1 MATTEAV
8 GEPEASDDSISLM
21 STVASANEEDY
32 EVECI
37 LAERKSKGIVEY
49 LTAWKG
55 YPETEHKWL
64 PRENFNGDDIFNE
77 WANIQKRISI
87 GLEQPFNIKAWA
99 KRCKAMERE
108 TNLRKERRRVKR
120 LRLVKRDGLAGEQDG
135 NIQSSGSDSA
145 PKRSDKRIKRRSVHQ
160 DSPPSSSTSAPIS
173 SSGSEDSDRPLIS
186 RQESEI
192 FIPNSEWTQAETIA
206 LEEGLR
212 TLKGPRWREILGLY
226 GRNGTINHVLRDKA
240 PSDLYAKAK
249 SVCQEFLD
257 SGREPPQYLKSFSKT
272 ASTEAP
278 RTSTPNIYSES
289 RGQSRAVSKKS
300 SRCTSADSGIAE
312 LHEKQRIREAKNRE
326 KTRLQQDTSSTE
338 ASSLASRHEK
348 GSNTAKKSSGDNSK
362 PPKAFQAPARKAE
375 IAFANETPKET
386 LRAME
391 TRSPPPKIKSHSKT
405 TEIKGSG
412 NSQPHRDRG
421 RQPEDRPRAKEP
433 SEISA
438 VSQAEIQAEGQ
449 APSAK
454 EMVKPTT
461 NAAAQPDFSP
471 PSLPEN
477 IESVRGET
485 ARTTWSGTARAP
497 TARPNRSR
505 LGSGPTRPSSSKLK
519 PKAGQIEPKK
529 PSATGNVTA
538 AWNAEPKKR
547 MSNNWATKNADP
559 VDGQPAIRSY
569 KLSVQNRIF
578 KSRREGPP
586 PDADRLVFIDPKT
599 GKAPTTVPA
608 PSPTAMLSKT
618 PLQLHQEEIAASEAE
633 GRQTEEVEDP
643 MVISTS
649 EPDPPPE
656 TIEQNRETS
665 VNEQKVSD
673 TGMSVANTSESAI
686 RPASDVTDSPAHI
699 NTLIPLPL
707 TSPRPGL
714 PSNIPR
720 GPRIET
726 KRSATMSLQDYTR
739 RSIPSAHRL
748 DEAVI
753 SSHRPYS
760 SDDPSTFTLR
770 VYPSREYKKEIF
782 NKPDQSVVIG
792 DIKFGEDDQESIK
805 VKFLGFEFDVKKLL
819 LTIKSLPRAVDF
831 VFKFVCL
838 ASEYKAYFPAVSPPY
853 QCKSA
858 R

>member
-1 MATTEAV
+1 MATARAV
-8 GEPEASDDSISLM
+8 GEPEASDDSLSLM

-37 LAERKSKGIVEY
+37 LAERKSTGIVEY

-77 WANIQKRISI
+77 WANTQKRIAI
-87 GLEQPFNIKAWA
+87 GLEKPFDIKACA

-108 TNLRKERRRVKR
+108 TTLRKERRRVKR
-120 LRLVKRDGLAGEQDG
+120 LQLVQGGGLAGEQDG

-145 PKRSDKRIKRRSVHQ
+145 PKRSDRRIKRRSVHQ

-173 SSGSEDSDRPLIS
+173 SSGSEDSDRHLIS

-192 FIPNSEWTQAETIA
+192 FISNSKWTQAETIA

-240 PSDLYAKAK
+240 PSDLYVKAK

-257 SGREPPQYLKSFSKT
+257 SGREPPQYLKPFSKT
-272 ASTEAP
+272 ASIEAS
-278 RTSTPNIYSES
+278 RTSTPNIYSEI

-300 SRCTSADSGIAE
+300 SRCASADSVMAE
-312 LHEKQRIREAKNRE
+312 FHEKQRIREAKNRE
-326 KTRLQQDTSSTE
+326 KTRLQQDTNSTE
-338 ASSLASRHEK
+338 TSSLASRHEK
-348 GSNTAKKSSGDNSK
+348 ESNTAKKSSGDNSTS
-362 PPKAFQAPARKAE
+362 PKAFQAPARKAE
-375 IAFANETPKET
+375 IAAANETPKET
-386 LRAME
+386 LPAMKI
-391 TRSPPPKIKSHSKT
+391 RSSPPKKVSHSKST
-405 TEIKGSG
+405 IEVKGSG
-412 NSQPHRDRG
+412 NSQPHRG
-421 RQPEDRPRAKEP
+421 RQPEDGLRAKEH
-433 SEISA
+433 SKISA
-438 VSQAEIQAEGQ
+438 VPQTEIQAESQ
-449 APSAK
+449 ASSAK

-461 NAAAQPDFSP
+461 NAAAQPDFSH
-471 PSLPEN
+471 PSVPEN

-497 TARPNRSR
+497 TARSNRSR
-505 LGSGPTRPSSSKLK
+505 LGHGPTQPSSSKLK
-519 PKAGQIEPKK
+519 PKVGQIEPKK
-529 PSATGNVTA
+529 PSATGDVTA

-547 MSNNWATKNADP
+547 MSNKWATKNADP
-559 VDGQPAIRSY
+559 VNGQPANRSY

-599 GKAPTTVPA
+599 GKAPTKVPA

-618 PLQLHQEEIAASEAE
+618 PLQLHQEGLAASEAE
-633 GRQTEEVEDP
+633 GRRAEEVQDP

-656 TIEQNRETS
+656 MIEQNRETS
-665 VNEQKVSD
+665 VNKQKVSD
-673 TGMSVANTSESAI
+673 TGMSVANTSESAV
-686 RPASDVTDSPAHI
+686 RPASDMTDSPAHI
-699 NTLIPLPL
+699 DTLIPIPP
-707 TSPRPGL
+707 TSPRPDL
-714 PSNIPR
+714 PSNTPR

-726 KRSATMSLQDYTR
+726 KRSATMSLQDYTK
-739 RSIPSAHRL
+739 RSMPSAHRL

-753 SSHRPYS
+753 SSRRLYS
-760 SDDPSTFTLR
+760 SDDPSTFSLR
-770 VYPSREYKKEIF
+770 VYPSREHKMEIF

-831 VFKFVCL
+831 VFKSVCL

-853 QCKSA
+853 QRKSA